1 MDRKYMDEFIH
12 LAMHLET
19 YTLGWILVLGFTIV
33 IFSIIIITCIC
44 KCLCKTQD
52 RKTKSVNRSSLN
64 QNSENIGSNC
74 NIWRFRIFET
84 GSNDNDVVEFFRTKK
99 INFDYSLWEES
110 CEVIDKVMK
119 HVVRQMKMTASGD
132 FPGLVL
138 EDNLIKQGSSREGLK
153 VCDPFEFDYIL
164 PFRIE
169 GLTLTKTAIYDCCMN
184 KVPGLFKY
192 KIQNSCSNIPSWME
206 NHDVIGH
213 SEDGY
218 GSGRFINTRNF
229 QRKLFTSLVDKS
241 ISGLINKNIHLPNSK
256 YNRYSINRSVDPPT
270 LKITIRVEKS
280 FGLRG
285 LNMSFQLESRPLSED
300 NITIDVDLVPAM
312 VLANDFIPDPYTVN
326 NFHQS
331 PENYPKGWCRK
342 LTRIFSSSEV
352 SDTTEQGAR
361 MMHCIRYGVMK
372 WVNKKNPA
380 IGDDEKDMLWRESTC
395 GYEKHIF
402 DIARRS
408 QSQRYV
414 MTACRLLKGA
424 LSKFPSDSTEQLG
437 SVLKSYH
444 LKHITLY
451 CILFLTIPREENKL
465 SSVREALG
473 YFVNYLELSLNVKNL
488 PHFFY
493 GNPWLGLMLPGS
505 PFEREKVK
513 YNLLA
518 TTDPETLRQAR
529 CSLSRF
535 LQTLEGLYYKDWLLD
550 NDKINRFRDLL
561 K

>member
-1 MDRKYMDEFIH
+1 MD
-12 LAMHLET
+12 
-19 YTLGWILVLGFTIV
+19 
-33 IFSIIIITCIC
+33 
-44 KCLCKTQD
+44 
-52 RKTKSVNRSSLN
+52 

-74 NIWRFRIFET
+74 NIWRFPVFEI
-84 GSNDNDVVEFFRTKK
+84 GSDDNDVDEFFRAKR
-99 INFDYSLWEES
+99 INFDNSLWEES
-110 CEVIDKVMK
+110 CEVIDIVMK
-119 HVVRQMKMTASGD
+119 DVVRQMKMTASGR

-164 PFRIE
+164 PFSIE
-169 GLTLTKTAIYDCCMN
+169 GLTLTQTAIHDCYGN

-192 KIQNSCSNIPSWME
+192 RIQNSCWKIPSWME
-206 NHDVIGH
+206 KHAMIEY
-213 SEDGY
+213 SMY
-218 GSGRFINTRNF
+218 GSERFINTRNF
-229 QRKLFTSLVDKS
+229 QREVLTSLVDKAV
-241 ISGLINKNIHLPNSK
+241 SGLTCINKNTQLTHSK
-256 YNRYSINRSVDPPT
+256 YNNYSIYRSVDPPT
-270 LKITIRVEKS
+270 LKLTIQVDKL
-280 FGLRG
+280 FGLHG
-285 LNMSFQLESRPLSED
+285 LKSIVQSESKTLSKD
-300 NITIDVDLVPAM
+300 KITIDIDLVPAM
-312 VLANDFIPDPYTVN
+312 VLAYDVIPDPYTVN

-331 PENYPKGWCRK
+331 LENYPKGWCRK
-342 LTRIFSSSEV
+342 FVRIFSSSEV
-352 SDTTEQGAR
+352 SDKTEQGAR
-361 MMHCIRYGVMK
+361 MMYCIRYGVMK
-372 WVNKKNPA
+372 WVNKKNRA
-380 IGDDEKDMLWRESTC
+380 IRGVEKDVLWRESTC

-402 DIARRS
+402 DTARRS

-473 YFVNYLELSLNVKNL
+473 YFVKYLKLSLNAENL

-505 PFEREKVK
+505 PFEREEAK

-518 TTDPETLRQAR
+518 TKDTETLHQAR
-529 CSLSRF
+529 YSLSRF

-550 NDKINRFRDLL
+550 NEKIKPFEDLL
-561 K
+561 E